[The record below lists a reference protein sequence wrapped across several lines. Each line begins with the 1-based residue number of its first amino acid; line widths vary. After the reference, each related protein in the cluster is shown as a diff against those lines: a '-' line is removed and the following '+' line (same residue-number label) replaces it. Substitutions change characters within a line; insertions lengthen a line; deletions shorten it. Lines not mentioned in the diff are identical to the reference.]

1 MSIALNSI
9 AFSVIGNSLGGI
21 ICVIKPLSS
30 WLNAS
35 GLKPTAFSDFAP
47 KLEFELVIDISPPV
61 STTKCSAKPIAKT
74 ETACITALLVHF
86 IWVFLYAGLNIALES
101 ELSDSFPETVLSSY
115 TPVVGLYFTNALSSL
130 FNPIPVN
137 WATTID
143 LNPVALDPSA
153 WRPFIPNTDL
163 NEQLKIY
170 GDADVTVSDWR
181 VIVEPVTEGNASRG
195 EFWTSYL
202 NWVLFTFSATTY
214 FPLYPATLIPST
226 LNGVSTSRPATA
238 VDVVTVIVSVGI
250 VPLPALILVIPTD
263 SPVEPTI
270 RYSSTFGWIS
280 IDADG

>member
-1 MSIALNSI
+1 M
-9 AFSVIGNSLGGI
+9 
-21 ICVIKPLSS
+21 KPLSS
-30 WLNAS
+30 WLNES

-47 KLEFELVIDISPPV
+47 KLELELVIDISPPV

-74 ETACITALLVHF
+74 ETACITALLVTL
-86 IWVFLYAGLNIALES
+86 IWVFLYAGLNIAPES
-101 ELSDSFPETVLSSY
+101 VLNDSFPGTVLSSY
-115 TPVVGLYFTNALSSL
+115 TPVVELYFINALSS
-130 FNPIPVN
+130 FCKPIPVN

-170 GDADVTVSDWR
+170 GEDDVTVSDWS
-181 VIVEPVTEGNASRG
+181 VIDDPVTEGNASRG

-202 NWVLFTFSATTY
+202 NWVVLTFSETTY

-238 VDVVTVIVSVGI
+238 EEVVTVISVVGI
-250 VPLPALILVIPTD
+250 LPFPALILVIPTD

-280 IDADG
+280 MDADG